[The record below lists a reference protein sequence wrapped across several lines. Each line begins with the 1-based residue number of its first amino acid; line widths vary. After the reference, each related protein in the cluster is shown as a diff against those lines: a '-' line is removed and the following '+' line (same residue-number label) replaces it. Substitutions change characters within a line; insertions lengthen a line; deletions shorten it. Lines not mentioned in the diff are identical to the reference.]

1 MSASD
6 NSGGLVFVGTGI
18 LLGGHM
24 TPRAR
29 DYIAKADVVF
39 MSVSSG
45 VMESWISDMNSDVR
59 SLQVFYQK
67 EVSRK
72 KTYNSMINAI
82 LEEVRLGKKVCCVL
96 YGHPGV
102 FAYVSHRAI
111 KIAKQE
117 GFFACME
124 PGISAEDCLVADLG
138 IDPGK
143 YGCQQYEATQFM
155 LYQRKLDPSAYLI
168 LWQIGVAGD
177 ISLKKLETK
186 SYHRKI
192 LLDLL
197 SEYYPDEH
205 EVIVYE
211 ASSLP
216 INKARIERIPLNQL
230 IDIKLH
236 DFSTL
241 VVPPSLPL
249 AINHQVED
257 LLKQFSH

>member
-1 MSASD
+1 MVEKD
-6 NSGGLVFVGTGI
+6 GGLVFVGTGI

-29 DYIAKADVVF
+29 EYITNADIVF

-45 VMESWISDMNSDVR
+45 IMEAWISDMNQDVR
-59 SLQVFYQK
+59 SLQVFYK
-67 EVSRK
+67 EEVSRK
-72 KTYNSMINAI
+72 ETYNSMVNAI
-82 LEEVRLGKKVCCVL
+82 LSEVRDGKRVCCVL

-111 KIAKQE
+111 ELARNE
-117 GFFACME
+117 GFTAKME

-155 LYQRKLDPSAYLI
+155 LYQRKIDPSAYLI

-186 SYHRKI
+186 SSHRKI
-192 LLDLL
+192 LLELL
-197 SEYYPDEH
+197 SEHYPDDH

-216 INKARIERIPLNQL
+216 LSKTRIEKIPLNHL

-236 DFSTL
+236 DYSTL
-241 VVPPSLPL
+241 VIPPSLPL
-249 AINHQVED
+249 SINSRVEEK
-257 LLKQFSH
+257 LRQFSY